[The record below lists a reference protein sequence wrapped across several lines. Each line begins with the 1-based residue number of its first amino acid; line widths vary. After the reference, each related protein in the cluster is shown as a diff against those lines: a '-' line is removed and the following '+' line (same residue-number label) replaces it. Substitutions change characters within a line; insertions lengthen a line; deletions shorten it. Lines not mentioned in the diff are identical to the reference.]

1 MKKVLGLVVEFNPL
15 HNGHMYFIQKA
26 KELTTPD
33 VTIAVMSSHFTM
45 RGDISVIN
53 KYERTKLML
62 EAGIDLIVELPF
74 LAAVQSSDYFTTNAI
89 LTLRDF
95 GVTDIVFGAELSQKE
110 ELLKIYE
117 TRKNPLFDTLVKEH
131 LSSGNSYSAACYLSF
146 QDLLTNKELTE
157 QVTKPN
163 NMLALGYIS
172 AIREFA
178 PHIDFHPIQRI
189 SANYYDQTIQD
200 EKIASADAI
209 RQALRKKQDIASFVP
224 ENTYKAPLIHEE
236 EAKEKLYQLLKGIF
250 IRDDISCFQH
260 ILGVSEGIENR
271 IQSMLDKA
279 TNYDHLVDL
288 VKTRRY
294 TPNKVKRLF
303 LHILM
308 NTSKEYESTFQ
319 YYLRVLGM
327 SPSGEKHLKTL
338 PKEIKKQIITSPKNI
353 TNCVIIE
360 YEKKATKLYSY
371 FVNDP
376 TLLQNEYLLPIKKE
390 SNTNG

>member
-74 LAAVQSSDYFTTNAI
+74 LAAVQSSDYFTANAI
-89 LTLRDF
+89 CTLRDF
-95 GVTDIVFGAELSQKE
+95 GVTDIVFGAELNQKDA
-110 ELLKIYE
+110 LIQIYE
-117 TRKNPLFDTLVKEH
+117 TRNNPLFDTFVKEH

-146 QDLLTNKELTE
+146 QELLSNKELIE

-172 AIREFA
+172 AIYTYA
-178 PHIDFHPIQRI
+178 PHIAFHPIQRI
-189 SANYYDQTIQD
+189 NANYYDQTIQD
-200 EKIASADAI
+200 ERIASADAI
-209 RQALRKKQDIASFVP
+209 RQALRKQEDIKPYVP
-224 ENTYKAPLIHEE
+224 EATHLAPFINEE
-236 EAKEKLYQLLKGIF
+236 QAKDRLFQLLKGIF
-250 IRDDISCFQH
+250 IREDITSFQE
-260 ILGVSEGIENR
+260 ILGVLEGIENR
-271 IQSMLDKA
+271 INSMLEKA
-279 TNYDHLVDL
+279 DTYDALVDL

-308 NTSKEYESTFQ
+308 HTKKEYESSVQ

-327 SPSGEKHLKTL
+327 NQTGEKHIKTL

-360 YEKKATKLYSY
+360 YEKRATKLYSY

-376 TLLQNEYLLPIKKE
+376 KLIQNEYMLPIKKE